1 MACGS
6 RDRYLD
12 IYRPFATLF
21 LVAKPLRQTAKLFP
35 SGRSQAVR
43 LPAEFRFEG
52 KEVFIRRD
60 PKTGDVILSQ
70 KPDNWNSFILA
81 IKNLKVPQDFLSKK
95 DRDQGQQDRDPF
107 EGWSE

>member
-1 MACGS
+1 MARGS

-95 DRDQGQQDRDPF
+95 DRDRGQQDRDPF